1 MLGKLLDECIP
12 LDGGS
17 LQLLAELAEHA
28 QLIIFCPV
36 TGKKVGT

>member
-1 MLGKLLDECIP
+1 ME